1 MANCG
6 STTRLTW
13 LTTNEHK
20 AGATNGTFWLYID
33 NVKVSIAK

>member
-1 MANCG
+1 MIILPA
-6 STTRLTW
+6 RLTW

-20 AGATNGTFWLYID
+20 AGTTNGTYWLYID